1 MRNAITA
8 FDFDKLQALV
18 DEWVIRYNHIAEI
31 SFFQIDDNKQPFGI
45 ELVLCFPP
53 GIAPKWCDPLPK
65 KDGFIKYGP
74 DFLKQEIIKRVYP
87 PAPPAKIERP
97 GGHLY
102 DYGGKAR
109 KETELADR
117 WVVLI
122 RWETDPSYFE
132 HLSTDNPKMLYS
144 APTVDSID
152 GIFRKFSAEDYEHFG
167 RLSYFTE
174 EECLD
179 LLIGFPLSEK
189 DIHNPRVRLSK
200 EARGKKSEALK
211 WIQNWSKNV
220 DRTEETLNRA
230 IENDELQ
237 LFLRNKGILA
247 IDAGPFLKWAREK
260 GFHIPIDVPVSTDG
274 GLRLENQNG
283 IGHGQEKLNNKKL
296 RPDQEDKQSCQEIAK
311 RVWNDQP
318 ILDIKHMMNHP
329 EILNIIGKQY
339 KGKNTL
345 RGWLSE
351 IAPERAKKPGRRTP
365 EVRKEQDKI
374 CEQLG
379 ILI

>member
-1 MRNAITA
+1 MTNTTSD
-8 FDFDKLQALV
+8 FDFDKLQALAN
-18 DEWVIRYNHIAEI
+18 DWVIRYNHIAEI
-31 SFFQIDDNKQPFGI
+31 SFFQVDDKNPPFRV
-45 ELVLCFPP
+45 ELVLCDPP
-53 GIAPKWCDPLPK
+53 RIVPKWRDPLTI

-87 PAPPAKIERP
+87 AIPPTKIERP

-102 DYGGKAR
+102 DYGNQAR
-109 KETELADR
+109 KEKELADR
-117 WVVLI
+117 WAVLI

-132 HLSTDNPKMLYS
+132 HLSTDNTKILYS

-152 GIFRKFSAEDYEHFG
+152 GIFRKFSAEDYEHFS

-174 EECLD
+174 TECLD
-179 LLIGFPLSEK
+179 LLIGFPISEK
-189 DIHNPRVRLSK
+189 DILNPRVRLGK
-200 EARGKKSEALK
+200 EAREKKIEALK
-211 WIQNWSKNV
+211 WIQSWKTNV
-220 DRTEETLNRA
+220 DRNKEILNRA
-230 IENDELQ
+230 IENDELE
-237 LFLRNKGILA
+237 LLLRNKGILA

-260 GFHIPIDVPVSTDG
+260 GFHVPIDVPVSTDG
-274 GLRLENQNG
+274 GLRLDNQNG

-296 RPDQEDKQSCQEIAK
+296 RPDQEDKQACQEIAK

-329 EILNIIGKQY
+329 EILDIVGKQY
-339 KGKNTL
+339 KEDTL

-351 IAPERAKKPGRRTP
+351 IAPERAKKPGRRSP

-379 ILI
+379 IPI